1 MRLLKERELFETIFL
16 LTSYFR
22 EVQERASPSETKG
35 YVWSGSR
42 VVEGP
47 PAAAPAALGHCLS
60 RPQHRG
66 GPSSSRARPA
76 AASGG
81 RERSRPF
88 GSGGVPSPCGLGSG
102 FRSGKPPRAGRRRR
116 RLPPAAA
123 RGQERAGGGGS
134 AGQAAPLPEGAA
146 ARERCGGS
154 FLLWKLPVAARR
166 EDRGSREAFR
176 KGRARSPASGVT
188 KMMPLP
194 KRRVQAA
201 LGRGCRRG
209 ARADPPEAVV
219 ASGQS
224 PERPVSEGRSLLFQR
239 SRLWRPLFLSVS
251 RNVCRCLVK
260 CIVLFI

>member
-1 MRLLKERELFETIFL
+1 MKRQSCRGGSASRGPGGVGALPQSPSAPRRALQLSGQACGGLRRAGTLQTFRERRGPVSLRPGVWISERE
-16 LTSYFR
+16 
-22 EVQERASPSETKG
+22 AP
-35 YVWSGSR
+35 
-42 VVEGP
+42 EGWE
-47 PAAAPAALGHCLS
+47 AAA
-60 RPQHRG
+60 
-66 GPSSSRARPA
+66 A
-76 AASGG
+76 AAARG
-81 RERSRPF
+81 RERS
-88 GSGGVPSPCGLGSG
+88 GES
-102 FRSGKPPRAGRRRR
+102 RRRR
-116 RLPPAAA
+116 E
-123 RGQERAGGGGS
+123 RGAGG
-134 AGQAAPLPEGAA
+134 PA